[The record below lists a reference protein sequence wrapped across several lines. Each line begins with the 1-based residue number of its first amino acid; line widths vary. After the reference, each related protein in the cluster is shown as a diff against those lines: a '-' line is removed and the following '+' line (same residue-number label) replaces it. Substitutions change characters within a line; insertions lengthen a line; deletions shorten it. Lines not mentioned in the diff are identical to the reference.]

1 MRADGVINGT
11 DAFSRCHPVVN
22 LIYFGLVISFS
33 MIFMHPVCLSI
44 SLFCAF
50 AYAVY
55 LKGREMLKLMAFCI
69 PLMIFTAALNPLFSH
84 AGQTVLAFL
93 PSGNPLTLE
102 SVMYGVAASVMLVS
116 VICWFSC
123 VNAVMSSDKLVFL
136 FGRIIPSLS
145 LVLSMTLRFVP
156 RFVAQFK
163 EVNRARKCIGFQG
176 SNSDFM
182 QRIKNGLTVLSVMVT
197 WSMEN
202 AIETADSMKS
212 RGYGLSGR
220 TAFSIYRFDR
230 RDRVLLRWLMFIGAY
245 VAVGGMLKAV
255 YWRYFPT
262 MCGADLGFCGIS
274 VYVAYFALCITPVAI
289 DLREG
294 RRWTFLRL
302 KI

>member
-1 MRADGVINGT
+1 MQKT
-11 DAFSRCHPVVN
+11 HAFSSCHPIVN

-33 MIFMHPVCLSI
+33 MIFMHPVCLAI

-55 LKGREMLKLMAFCI
+55 LKGREVLKLMVFCI
-69 PLMIFTAALNPLFSH
+69 PLMLFTAALNPLFNH
-84 AGQTVLAFL
+84 GGATVLTYL

-102 SVMYGVAASVMLVS
+102 SIMYGAAASVMLVS

-136 FGRIIPSLS
+136 LGRIIPSLS

-156 RFVAQFK
+156 RFAAQFK
-163 EVNRARKCIGFQG
+163 EVNRARECIGFQG
-176 SNSDFM
+176 SSSGFM
-182 QRIKNGLTVLSVMVT
+182 QKIKNGLTVLSVMVT

-202 AIETADSMKS
+202 AIDTADSMKS

-220 TAFSIYRFDR
+220 TAFSIYHFDR
-230 RDRVLLRWLMFIGAY
+230 RDRELLLWLILLGVY
-245 VAVGGMLKAV
+245 VSVGGILKAV

-262 MCGADLGFCGIS
+262 ICGADLGFFGTSI
-274 VYVAYFALCITPVAI
+274 YVAYFALCITPVAI
-289 DLREG
+289 DLRED
-294 RRWTFLRL
+294 RRWKSLRS

>member
-1 MRADGVINGT
+1 MKADRGINRN
-11 DAFSRCHPVVN
+11 DAFSSCHPVVN
-22 LIYFGLVISFS
+22 LIFFGLVISFS
-33 MIFMHPVCLSI
+33 MIFMHPVCLAI

-55 LKGREMLKLMAFCI
+55 LKGRDMLKLMSFCI
-69 PLMIFTAALNPLFSH
+69 PLMLFTAALNPLFSH
-84 AGQTVLAFL
+84 AGQTVLTFL

-102 SVMYGVAASVMLVS
+102 SVMYGVAASIMLVS
-116 VICWFSC
+116 VIFWFSC
-123 VNAVMSSDKLVFL
+123 INAVMSSDKLVFL

-156 RFVAQFK
+156 RFAAQFK

-176 SNSDFM
+176 SNIGFM

-202 AIETADSMKS
+202 SIETADSMKS

-220 TAFSIYRFDR
+220 TLFSIYRFDR
-230 RDRVLLRWLMFIGAY
+230 RDRILLLWLMFIGAY
-245 VAVGGMLKAV
+245 VVVAGVMKAV

-262 MCGADLGFCGIS
+262 MCGADLGLWGIS

-289 DLREG
+289 DLRED
-294 RRWTFLRL
+294 RRWKFLQL